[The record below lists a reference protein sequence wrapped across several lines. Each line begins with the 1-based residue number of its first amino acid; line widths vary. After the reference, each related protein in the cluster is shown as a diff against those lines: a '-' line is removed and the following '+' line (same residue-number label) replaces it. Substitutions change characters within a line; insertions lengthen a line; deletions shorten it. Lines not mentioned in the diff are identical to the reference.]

1 MEITEEQSE
10 VRAVGLGTLP
20 KGLKPG
26 GSVLIDLHFSPPH
39 TS

>member
-10 VRAVGLGTLP
+10 VRVVGLGTLP

-26 GSVLIDLHFSPPH
+26 GVSPN
-39 TS
+39 